1 MNEFTVEWDN
11 TRRVPE
17 SITFPGGEIRKV
29 KYMRDGLILF
39 VDGKAGATYERIS
52 SNSAVI
58 KPIANRAEAV
68 EEALNY
74 QDRMGRVRRP
84 AKEGDYEQP

>member
-1 MNEFTVEWDN
+1 MVKMNEFTVEWDSK
-11 TRRVPE
+11 RRTPE
-17 SITFPGGEIRKV
+17 SITFPGGAVRKV

-39 VDGKAGATYERIS
+39 ADGKAGATYERLS

-58 KPIANRAEAV
+58 KPVVNRAEAV

-74 QDRMGRVRRP
+74 QDRMGRVRR
-84 AKEGDYEQP
+84 